1 MPKSVIWTPSARLS
15 RVNLTQSVSKQE
27 KDKSLTERRVDTSAI
42 QVSKAWEAAYAP
54 GKSLPM
60 NLMIMWMSGN
70 SVQIFSM
77 MIVMMLIMNPLKGIT
92 TIPAGALLLIN

>member
-1 MPKSVIWTPSARLS
+1 
-15 RVNLTQSVSKQE
+15 
-27 KDKSLTERRVDTSAI
+27 
-42 QVSKAWEAAYAP
+42 
-54 GKSLPM
+54 M

>member
-1 MPKSVIWTPSARLS
+1 MS

-27 KDKSLTERRVDTSAI
+27 KDKSLTERRVDTFAI

>member
-1 MPKSVIWTPSARLS
+1 M
-15 RVNLTQSVSKQE
+15 NLTQSVSKQE

-42 QVSKAWEAAYAP
+42 QVSKAWVAAYAP